1 MERLSTIEYATSTYE
16 TEEDL
21 LSYAISGKD
30 LKKIS
35 YAIDYEYDKFGH
47 CDITKIIYDNV
58 LNMVHSYLDNH
69 KGEYEL
75 GFTTID
81 SVDMY
86 TAVRESIQ
94 PQIEEWED

>member
-1 MERLSTIEYATSTYE
+1 MNRLSTIEYPTSNYE

-21 LSYAISGKD
+21 LSYAIDTND
-30 LKKIS
+30 LKKIY
-35 YAIDYEYDKFGH
+35 YAIDYQYDKFGY
-47 CDITKIIYDNV
+47 CDVTKIIYDNV

-69 KGEYEL
+69 AGEYEL
-75 GFTTID
+75 GFNTID

-86 TAVRESIQ
+86 TAVRENIQ